1 MRAARN
7 GVAVLTFFWGQGE
20 ISVNRHISRT
30 DVEQIDHTDDSGF
43 TIEHGV
49 PPSSAIAAALAGG
62 LEASRHKH
70 IIHITASERSADE
83 IVGALRQFLPHAE
96 IILLPSWDC
105 LPYDRVWPTRAN
117 MGRRL
122 RALCHMATKPD
133 RARIAVMSIEAS
145 LQRVPPA
152 QVIAGGFA
160 ILEVGQKFDR
170 DDFRT
175 RSEAFG
181 YVVDERVDE
190 PGEIAFRGDLMD
202 IFPAGAEDPVR
213 VVLGP
218 DSCIRELKTYD
229 PISQL
234 SDQVRDS
241 IAVGPASELMFKAGD
256 HPELTAMR
264 ATSMEERL
272 VALYGAMPSVFD
284 SASSASISFLEGI
297 DGQPLDKILD
307 LIEDA
312 RRARQE
318 AAGREKPLPEQFY
331 LSREEWDASVRN
343 RSTRLA
349 VSAERV
355 PKFFRLARPGYEIA
369 EFVTR
374 QTSAGARVVLTGD
387 ASELQRADRLLNRK
401 LGRRAEEAVDLPQIL
416 SAARGSL
423 LKAGFVLHEGF
434 VDAQSGIAMVAAAD
448 LFGPA
453 LKADAGM
460 AASILEPELRI
471 GDVVVHEDHGLGV
484 LAAVEQV
491 DLAGQHQDVVRLEYH
506 GGASLLVP
514 VDDFGKIWRYGSE
527 PEAVSL
533 DRLNG
538 EGWPKRREAALREI
552 DRLAK
557 RLVGLAEMRSSQPAE
572 IIKPSRADLARFA
585 AKFPYTET
593 PDQAAAIRAVLDDLS
608 SGRTMNRLVCGDVGF
623 GKTEVALRACAAAAL
638 CGKQVA
644 VIAPTTV
651 LARQHY
657 ETFSRRF
664 AGTGLQVAHL
674 SRMVGAA
681 KAKAAK
687 EGLRS
692 GQVTIVVGTQALASR
707 SVTFANLGLLVIDEE
722 HRFGVK
728 LKLALRNM
736 APCLHTLSM
745 SATPIPRTLQ
755 SALSG
760 IQDVSVLNSP
770 PAKRRPVRT
779 ILAAFDPASVRA
791 ALLREFHRGGQ
802 SFFVVPRI
810 EDIGPVSDQLNRL
823 VPELGV
829 MTAHGEMKGRQLDE
843 VMVGFADGDGDILLS
858 TDIIESGLDVPRA
871 NTIIVWRPDRFG
883 LAQLH
888 QLRGRV
894 GRGAMQ
900 AAAFLLTEPGV
911 ELADGTRA
919 RLSTMLALDR
929 LGSGLAI
936 SQRDLDLRGAG
947 DLFGEDQAG
956 HMKLIG
962 VGLYEHLLERAV
974 SAAGEGADPNRQL
987 ANINVPAKRAFPES
1001 YVNEPTV
1008 RVGLYARLSRI
1019 RSDLDLDAFS
1029 EELEDRFG
1037 DMPGEVTVLLEL
1049 TRLRIAASELGVGK
1063 VDVGPEAV
1071 AITLRNKPLAS
1082 RWRDRKVLGL
1092 EYRNGRVIF
1101 RRIEPR
1107 VSGIDAV
1114 RLALD
1119 AIRAVQPKHEV

>member
-1 MRAARN
+1 M
-7 GVAVLTFFWGQGE
+7 
-20 ISVNRHISRT
+20 NRHISRS
-30 DVEQIDHTDDSGF
+30 DVERIGHTDDSGF
-43 TIEHGV
+43 ATEHGD
-49 PPSSAIAAALAGG
+49 PPSSAVAAALAGC
-62 LEASRHKH
+62 LESSPDRHLVH
-70 IIHITASERSADE
+70 IAASERSAEE
-83 IVGALRQFLPHAE
+83 IAGALRQFLPQTD

-122 RALCHMATKPD
+122 RAVREIATKPD
-133 RARIAVMSIEAS
+133 RPRIAVMSIEAS
-145 LQRVPPA
+145 LQRVPPVP
-152 QVIAGGFA
+152 VIAGGFTT
-160 ILEVGQKFDR
+160 LEVGQKFDR

-175 RSEAFG
+175 RSEAIG

-202 IFPAGAEDPVR
+202 IFPAGAEAPVR
-213 VVLGP
+213 IAIGP
-218 DSCIRELKTYD
+218 DTCIRELKTYD
-229 PISQL
+229 PASQL
-234 SDQVRDS
+234 SEQMLDS
-241 IAVGPASELMFKAGD
+241 ITVRPASELIFEAGD
-256 HPELTAMR
+256 HPEFAAMR

-272 VALYGAMPSVFD
+272 VALYGDMPSAFD
-284 SASSASISFLEGI
+284 AASGASISFLERL
-297 DGQPLDKILD
+297 DGHPLGRILD
-307 LIEDA
+307 LVEDA

-318 AAGREKPLPEQFY
+318 AAGREKPLREQFY
-331 LSREEWDASVRN
+331 LSREAWDAAVRN
-343 RSTRLA
+343 RNCTRLA
-349 VSAERV
+349 VSAVRV
-355 PKFFRLARPGYEIA
+355 PKFFRQARPGHEFA
-369 EFVTR
+369 EFVTA
-374 QTSAGARVVLTGD
+374 QTGGGACVVFTGN
-387 ASELQRADRLLNRK
+387 ASELQRADRLLDRMLN
-401 LGRRAEEAVDLPQIL
+401 RRAEDAADLPQIL

-423 LKAGFVLHEGF
+423 LKAEFILDGGF
-434 VDAQSGIAMVAAAD
+434 VDARTGIAVVAATD

-453 LKADAGM
+453 FKGNGS
-460 AASILEPELRI
+460 AATAMLEPELRI
-471 GDVVVHEDHGLGV
+471 GDVVVHEDHGVGV
-484 LAAVEQV
+484 LVAVEQV
-491 DLAGQHQDVVRLEYH
+491 EVAGQKQDVVRLEYN

-514 VDDFGKIWRYGSE
+514 VDEFGRIWRYGSE
-527 PEAVSL
+527 PDAVSL
-533 DRLNG
+533 DRLDG
-538 EGWPKRREAALREI
+538 EGWPRRREAALREI
-552 DRLAK
+552 GRLAK
-557 RLVGLAEMRSSQPAE
+557 RLLALAEARSSQDAE
-572 IIKPSRADLARFA
+572 IIKPSRTDLARFA

-651 LARQHY
+651 LARQHH

-664 AGTGLQVAHL
+664 AGTGLQVGHL

-681 KAKAAK
+681 EARAAK

-692 GQVTIVVGTQALASR
+692 GEVAVVVGTQALASR
-707 SVTFANLGLLVIDEE
+707 SVNFANLGLLVIDEE

-728 LKLALRNM
+728 LKRALRNM

-791 ALLREFHRGGQ
+791 ALFREFNRGGQ

-810 EDIGPVSDQLNRL
+810 EDIAPVRDQLNRL

-829 MTAHGEMKGRQLDE
+829 KTAHGEMKGRQLDE

-871 NTIIVWRPDRFG
+871 NTIIVWRADRFG

-894 GRGAMQ
+894 GRGAVQ
-900 AAAFLLTEPGV
+900 AIAFLLTEPGV

-936 SQRDLDLRGAG
+936 SQKDLDLRGAG

-962 VGLYEHLLERAV
+962 AGLYEHLLERAV
-974 SAAGEGADPNRQL
+974 SAAVGRADLDKQL
-987 ANINVPAKRAFPES
+987 ADIAGPEKGAFPES

-1008 RVGLYARLSRI
+1008 RVGLFARLSRM
-1019 RSDLDLDAFS
+1019 RSEPDIDAFG

-1037 DMPGEVTVLLEL
+1037 DMPGEVAVLLEL
-1049 TRLRIAASELGVGK
+1049 ARLRIAASKLGVGR
-1063 VDVGPEAV
+1063 VDVGPEAI
-1071 AITLRNKPLAS
+1071 AITLRKKPAAAQ
-1082 RWRDRKVLGL
+1082 WRDRKALGL
-1092 EYRNGRVIF
+1092 EYRNGRLIF
-1101 RRIEPR
+1101 RR
-1107 VSGIDAV
+1107 SLQASDADAV
-1114 RLALD
+1114 RLALG
-1119 AIRAVQPKHEV
+1119 AVRAAQSSDVT

>member
-1 MRAARN
+1 MAP
-7 GVAVLTFFWGQGE
+7 LTLSQWQGE

-43 TIEHGV
+43 AIEHGG
-49 PPSSAIAAALAGG
+49 PPSSAIAVALARG
-62 LEASRHKH
+62 LEASRDKH
-70 IIHITASERSADE
+70 IIHIAPSERSAEE
-83 IVGALRQFLPHAE
+83 IAGALRQFLPDAD

-105 LPYDRVWPTRAN
+105 LPYDRVWPTPAN

-122 RALCHMATKPD
+122 RALREIATKPD
-133 RARIAVMSIEAS
+133 RPRIAVMSLEAI

-152 QVIAGGFA
+152 PVIAGGFT
-160 ILEVGQKFDR
+160 ILEVGQKLDR

-175 RSEAFG
+175 WSEAIG

-190 PGEIAFRGDLMD
+190 PGEIAFRGDPID
-202 IFPAGAEDPVR
+202 IFPAGADGPVR
-213 VVLGP
+213 IIVGP
-218 DSCIRELKTYD
+218 DACIRQLKTYD
-229 PISQL
+229 PLSQL

-241 IAVGPASELMFKAGD
+241 ITVGPASELIFKAGE

-272 VALYGAMPSVFD
+272 VASYGAMPSVFD
-284 SASSASISFLEGI
+284 AASSASISFLEGT
-297 DGQPLDKILD
+297 DGQPLGRILD
-307 LIEDA
+307 LVEDA

-318 AAGREKPLPEQFY
+318 AAGTKKPLPGRFY
-331 LSREEWDASVRN
+331 LSREEWDAALLN
-343 RSTRLA
+343 RCCVRLA
-349 VSAERV
+349 VSAVGV
-355 PKFFRLARPGYEIA
+355 PKFFRQARPGYDFA
-369 EFVTR
+369 EFIR
-374 QTSAGARVVLTGD
+374 GQTSAGVRVVFTGD
-387 ASELQRADRLLNRK
+387 ASELQRADRLLDRR
-401 LGRRAEEAVDLPQIL
+401 LGRRAEEAADLPQIL
-416 SAARGSL
+416 SAARGSV
-423 LKAGFVLHEGF
+423 LKAEFVLDEGF
-434 VDAQSGIAMVAAAD
+434 VDAQSNIAVVAASD

-453 LKADAGM
+453 LKASGSATTG
-460 AASILEPELRI
+460 ILEPELRI

-491 DLAGQHQDVVRLEYH
+491 ELAGQQQDVVRLEYH

-514 VDDFGKIWRYGSE
+514 VDDFGRIWRYGSE

-557 RLVGLAEMRSSQPAE
+557 RLLSLAKIRSSEPAE
-572 IIKPSRADLARFA
+572 ILKPSRTDLARFA

-644 VIAPTTV
+644 IIAPTTV

-664 AGTGLQVAHL
+664 AGNGLQVAHL

-681 KAKAAK
+681 EARAAK

-692 GQVTIVVGTQALASR
+692 GQVAVVVGTQALASK

-728 LKLALRNM
+728 LKRALRTM
-736 APCLHTLSM
+736 TPRLHTLSM

-755 SALSG
+755 STLSG

-810 EDIGPVSDQLNRL
+810 EDIAPACDQLNRL
-823 VPELGV
+823 VPELRV
-829 MTAHGEMKGRQLDE
+829 KTAHGEMKGRQLDE

-894 GRGAMQ
+894 GRGAVQ
-900 AAAFLLTEPGV
+900 AVAFLLTQPGV
-911 ELADGTRA
+911 ELADSTRA

-974 SAAGEGADPNRQL
+974 SAAGGGADFDKQL
-987 ANINVPAKRAFPES
+987 AEINGSGKGAFPKS
-1001 YVNEPTV
+1001 YVEEPTV

-1019 RSDLDLDAFS
+1019 RSEPDLDTFS

-1037 DMPGEVTVLLEL
+1037 DMPGEVTLLLEF

-1063 VDVGPEAV
+1063 VDVGPEAI
-1071 AITLRNKPLAS
+1071 AITPRNKPSAS
-1082 RWRDRKVLGL
+1082 RWRNSKALGL
-1092 EYRNGRVIF
+1092 EYRNGRLIF
-1101 RRIEPR
+1101 RPIPPG

-1119 AIRAVQPKHEV
+1119 ALRAAQPKHEI